1 MSIGKAT
8 HTTKWIACK
17 DLSVRWAN
25 TQRPF
30 NKKWA
35 EKIMSD
41 LDPDMFGVLAV
52 TKANGKGLHHVIDGQ
67 HRKWAVETLWGKNEK
82 VPCNVF
88 DVDSPERAA
97 ELFDAMNTARKKPF
111 PLDVFKVRVTAK
123 IEPEFSVNKAAES
136 IGFKIANK
144 PDDGYIRACGA
155 CVAVYKRYGHD
166 VFIDAL
172 LMIRRC
178 WDKNPHGVDAVL
190 IRGFAEFLHQH
201 GGHIDR
207 VKLAEKVSK
216 NYTPGRLIGAART
229 AREMFR
235 GSVSGN
241 VSRTLAGI
249 YNQGLRQGKI
259 DET

>member
-8 HTTKWIACK
+8 HTTKWIPVK
-17 DLSVRWAN
+17 NLSVRWAN
-25 TQRPF
+25 AQRPF

-35 EKIMSD
+35 EEIRD
-41 LDPDMFGVLAV
+41 NLDPDMFGVLAV
-52 TKANGKGLHHVIDGQ
+52 TKANGKDIHHVIDGQ
-67 HRKWAVETLWGKNEK
+67 HRKWAIEELWGGKEQ
-82 VPCNVF
+82 VPCNIF
-88 DVDSPERAA
+88 DVDSPDRAA
-97 ELFDAMNTARKKPF
+97 ELFNAMNTARKQPF

-136 IGFKIANK
+136 LGFKIANN
-144 PDDGYIRACGA
+144 PEPGYLRACGA

-166 VFIDAL
+166 VFVDSL
-172 LMIRRC
+172 LMLRRC
-178 WDKNPHGVDAVL
+178 WDKNPDAGNAVL

-207 VKLAEKVSK
+207 VKLADKVSK

-241 VSRTLAGI
+241 VARVLVST

-259 DET
+259 DE